1 MFTLVGAVPSGFTL
15 VGVRLTGL
23 AFAAGVVFATGE
35 DAAAVVVFFT
45 GALLTALAGCDCAA
59 PVVGFLRMGRGF
71 VVPRGVRWRA
81 GLEASLTGVLP
92 VVTGVFFTGVVV
104 EAGLLAEA
112 AVTGFLTG
120 VEDAVGVAF
129 TGVVFTGVE
138 ADAPAA
144 LSFLGT
150 LFAGA
155 AAVPAVSVAVATGLF
170 TGVAL
175 VADVAVFAG
184 VVDAGFD
191 AVDPATLEMFP
202 ILAERALAPVLYII
216 YQHTLQRSIL
226 LLELVHGRHIEI
238 TTT

>member
-15 VGVRLTGL
+15 VGVRLTGV

-35 DAAAVVVFFT
+35 DAVAVVFFT

-81 GLEASLTGVLP
+81 GLDASLTGVLP
-92 VVTGVFFTGVVV
+92 AVTGVFFTGVVV
-104 EAGLLAEA
+104 EAGLVADA
-112 AVTGFLTG
+112 AVTGFFTG
-120 VEDAVGVAF
+120 VEVAAGVAF
-129 TGVVFTGVE
+129 TGVLFAGVE

-155 AAVPAVSVAVATGLF
+155 AADPAVSVAVATGFF

-175 VADVAVFAG
+175 AVDVAVFAG
-184 VVDAGFD
+184 VVEAGFV

-202 ILAERALAPVLYII
+202 ILAERALAYILYII
-216 YQHTLQRSIL
+216 YQRTLQCSIL
-226 LLELVHGRHIEI
+226 LLELVYGRHIEI
-238 TTT
+238 TT

>member
-23 AFAAGVVFATGE
+23 AFAAGVVFAAGE
-35 DAAAVVVFFT
+35 DVAAVVVVFFT

-112 AVTGFLTG
+112 AVAGFFTG
-120 VEDAVGVAF
+120 VEDAAGVAF
-129 TGVVFTGVE
+129 TGVVFAGVE

-155 AAVPAVSVAVATGLF
+155 AADPAVSVAVATGFF

-175 VADVAVFAG
+175 VADVAVIAG
-184 VVDAGFD
+184 VVEAGFV

-202 ILAERALAPVLYII
+202 ILDCSAAFCCLSWSTADI
-216 YQHTLQRSIL
+216 SK
-226 LLELVHGRHIEI
+226 
-238 TTT
+238 